1 MASTATLDFPS
12 GSDAKSRDHAL
23 QHEQHTR
30 GDTGALIARAAKLS
44 GMSPVAVGR
53 DFMRHARSGR
63 GIEIGDYLRY
73 QLWDR
78 ALHPGDA
85 ADRFVGARSVWPV
98 AHSVNRQS
106 WWSAAEDKFA
116 MSRIVAADGLPQPR
130 TLAVIDTVSARSYG
144 DLPRIETGRALRD
157 LLLAH
162 PQGGVFAKTLDGM
175 VGAGALAFGPADDH
189 GVEIAGYGKLA
200 WDRVI
205 PKVMG
210 DGAYM
215 IQERL
220 RNHPDLAP
228 FCTGLTT
235 IRLPAFVA
243 GRSVE
248 VPMGVMKLATGGNE
262 ACAFWRPGNLVC
274 GLDVDTG
281 EVTRVAGRDG
291 PVVRALPDHPE
302 RPGLIGMTLPFW
314 REVRNLHE
322 RAVRLFGA
330 IAYQSTDIA
339 LTPEGPVLVELNY
352 AGSFDVLQ
360 NGTGQGLLQPEVRD
374 FFARHGVDFAP
385 RRRGLRRILGRSR

>member
-1 MASTATLDFPS
+1 MATTATFDFPA

-23 QHEQHTR
+23 KREHHD
-30 GDTGALIARAAKLS
+30 GHDTGALIAQAAKLS
-44 GMSPVAVGR
+44 GMSPVAIGR

-63 GIEIGDYLRY
+63 GIEIDDYLRY

-78 ALHPGDA
+78 ELHPGDS
-85 ADRFVGARSVWPV
+85 ADRFVGARRVWPV
-98 AHSVNRQS
+98 AHSVNSQR

-116 MSRIVAADGLPQPR
+116 MSRILAADGLPQPR
-130 TLAVIDTVSARSYG
+130 TLAVIDARSARSYG
-144 DLPRIETGRALRD
+144 GTPRIETGAALRE
-157 LLLAH
+157 LLLSR
-162 PQGGVFAKTLDGM
+162 PQGSVFAKTLDGM
-175 VGAGALAFGPADDH
+175 VGAGALAFGDADEH
-189 GVEIAGYGKLA
+189 GVEVTGYGRLDY
-200 WDRVI
+200 DRVI
-205 PKVMG
+205 AEVMG
-210 DGAYM
+210 DDAYM
-215 IQERL
+215 LQERL

-243 GRSVE
+243 GRSVA
-248 VPMGVMKLATGGNE
+248 VPIGVMKLATGGNTT
-262 ACAFWRPGNLVC
+262 CAFWRPGNLVC

-302 RPGLIGMTLPFW
+302 RPGLTGLKLPFW
-314 REVRNLHE
+314 RELRELHE

-374 FFARHGVDFAP
+374 FFARHGQDFAP
-385 RRRGLRRILGRSR
+385 RRRGLRRIFGRAR